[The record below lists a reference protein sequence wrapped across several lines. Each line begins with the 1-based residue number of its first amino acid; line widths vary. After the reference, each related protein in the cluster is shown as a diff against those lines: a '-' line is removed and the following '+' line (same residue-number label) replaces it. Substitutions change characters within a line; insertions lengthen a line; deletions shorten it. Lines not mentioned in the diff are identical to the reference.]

1 MSSIIP
7 KQPNN
12 PGQRGQ
18 IIQAWTAMV
27 AIPLVLF
34 LLYKLF
40 GLRTIYGSIGAHFFF
55 NNDFY
60 NFVFPKLSIIKKVI
74 LSGQLPLWN
83 PFDGFGMPLFAGGAK
98 PIFELVT
105 LLFQPVVGAVVLVA
119 SLHIFLALSFFY
131 LFARET
137 GRSSR
142 AALLGAV
149 VWTFNGYYTWHLYD
163 LAILGINLWL
173 PLFLFCYLRFSR
185 GNKPQVWFLLSTLAF
200 ASQAL
205 YGRPTDSMY
214 ALGLVFCFCLYD
226 SLMNCKGKKYGYW
239 LRKFGWTFS
248 FLGGMFFIGS
258 LLGAF
263 YILPFSQNLLN
274 SDRFDQFLNQ
284 ASNYNSF
291 SSFLEFF
298 LPNLLT
304 RIKGSINLQWGY
316 VFAYSHFFFGLV
328 ALPFLVLSWKSKET
342 RIKLFFICSMLFP
355 LLFIFPF
362 GLFDLLRR
370 LPFHAGANIPFRL
383 IPILMLG
390 VSFLTSL
397 GYDVVFSGFG
407 KELNQNNLLKKKWIK
422 RAFLTGP
429 VLVCG
434 SLLVGLIW
442 VNSLLIGSTWL
453 DSLLL
458 GLTRLNPLRDLFI
471 IVLISF
477 ISVMFVYGAAQGRFH
492 QSLVFWGLLGSLLVT
507 LFISNQMDRSDGG
520 PLEMKRRFFE
530 YEPQQKVVE
539 YLQNQKTGPLF
550 RVFSPEGFRITFWER
565 YSLQSIFSYGA
576 IRNAR
581 ARHFRSH
588 LTKIF
593 YRETNRS
600 NNSWSGKKHNSQTW
614 LDLANIRYLVLTDE
628 YPRPQGRYPLV
639 FHDTTTNVSV
649 YENTKC
655 LPRAYLVSGFN
666 VIENDSEIL
675 EFISM
680 KAQENPEWFKNNVI
694 LSEDPGDGFYPGDTS
709 QAHVFSVD
717 YGFNLVEMEV
727 SNPEPALLVFL
738 DNFDKGWHVSIDGRD
753 SRIIRANYIFRAVP
767 LPQGKH
773 KVSFKYLPHSLIVG
787 CMVSAITLVT
797 ILVLL
802 VLSILRGRHGRVTS
816 QIG

>member
-7 KQPNN
+7 KQTKN

-18 IIQAWTAMV
+18 IVQAWTAMA
-27 AIPLVLF
+27 AIPLAFL

-40 GLRTIYGSIGAHFFF
+40 GLKSVYGSIGTHFFF

-60 NFVFPKLSIIKKVI
+60 NYTFPKLSLIRKML

-98 PIFELVT
+98 PIFELAI
-105 LLFQPVVGAVVLVA
+105 LLFQPVVDAVVLVA
-119 SLHIFLALSFFY
+119 SIHIFLALSFFY

-149 VWTFNGYYTWHLYD
+149 VWTFNGYHTWYMYD

-173 PLFLFCYLRFSR
+173 PFFLFCYLRFSR

-200 ASQAL
+200 ASQAI

-226 SLMNCKGKKYGYW
+226 SLLNCKGKKYMYW
-239 LRKFGWTFS
+239 PKELGWNLS
-248 FLGGMFFIGS
+248 FFGGMFFIGA

-263 YILPFSQNLLN
+263 YILPYIQNLLN
-274 SDRFDQFLNQ
+274 SDRFDQYLKQ
-284 ASNYNSF
+284 ATCYWSF

-304 RIKGSINLQWGY
+304 RIKGSINLHWGY
-316 VFAYSHFFFGLV
+316 EFAYSYFFFGLV
-328 ALPFLVLSWKSKET
+328 ALPFLILSWKSKKT
-342 RIKLFFICSMLFP
+342 RLKLFFIWAVLFP

-362 GLFDLLRR
+362 GLFDLFRR
-370 LPFHAGANIPFRL
+370 LPFHGGATASFRL

-407 KELNQNNLLKKKWIK
+407 KELNQNNLIKKKWVK

-434 SLLVGLIW
+434 VLLVGLIW
-442 VNSLLIGSTWL
+442 VNSLLVGSTWFN
-453 DSLLL
+453 SLLL

-477 ISVMFVYGAAQGRFH
+477 ISIVFVYSAAQGRFH
-492 QSLVFWGLLGSLLVT
+492 QGLAFWGLLGSLLVT
-507 LFISNQMDRSDGG
+507 LFISNQMNRSDGC
-520 PLEMKRRFFE
+520 PREMIRGFFE
-530 YEPQQKVVE
+530 QEPQQKVVK
-539 YLQNQKTGPLF
+539 YLQAKKTDSLF
-550 RVFSPEGFRITFWER
+550 RVFSPNEFRIMFWER
-565 YSLQSIFSYGA
+565 HSLQSIFSYGA
-576 IRNAR
+576 MSNAR
-581 ARHFRSH
+581 ATHFRSH
-588 LTKIF
+588 LTKNF
-593 YRETNRS
+593 YRETKLS
-600 NNSWSGKKHNSQTW
+600 NNSWSGKKHNSQAW

-649 YENTKC
+649 YENTRC
-655 LPRAYLVSGFN
+655 LPRAYLVSGFR
-666 VIENDSEIL
+666 VIEDDSAIL

-709 QAHVFSVD
+709 QAHVFSVH

-727 SNPEPALLVFL
+727 SNPEPAFLVFL
-738 DNFDKGWHVSIDGRD
+738 DNFDKGWHVSIDGRKG
-753 SRIIRANYIFRAVP
+753 RIIRANYIFRAVP

-773 KVSFKYLPHSLIVG
+773 KVCFKYLPHSLIVG
-787 CMVSAITLVT
+787 CMISAITLVT
-797 ILVLL
+797 ILALL
-802 VLSILRGRHGRVTS
+802 VLSILRGRHGRMTS